1 MLTMLST
8 VMVVGVSLSLTLLCS
23 VLVLPLPDDPAREQ
37 AHRPP
42 AEW

>member
-8 VMVVGVSLSLTLLCS
+8 VVVVGASLILTLLCS
-23 VLVLPLPDDPAREQ
+23 AVILPLPDDPAREQ
-37 AHRPP
+37 AHRPL